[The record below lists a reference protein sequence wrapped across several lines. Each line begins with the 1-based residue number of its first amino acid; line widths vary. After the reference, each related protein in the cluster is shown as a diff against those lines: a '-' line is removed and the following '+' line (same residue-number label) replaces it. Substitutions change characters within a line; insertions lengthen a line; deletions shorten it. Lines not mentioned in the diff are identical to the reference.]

1 MIEIFTSLGMG
12 ELGAYILSLGS
23 PIVAILGVFAAVL
36 VGIYKMSKAINEFR
50 NTDEM
55 KELISTIKTQNAEN
69 KALRQ
74 TNKKLIQALERKID
88 LGELGNGKED

>member
-1 MIEIFTSLGMG
+1 MIEILTSLGMG

-23 PIVAILGVFAAVL
+23 PVIAILGVFATVF
-36 VGIYKMSKAINEFR
+36 VGIYKMSKAIKEFR

-55 KELISTIKTQNAEN
+55 KDLVNALKTEHEDNLALK
-69 KALRQ
+69 KA
-74 TNKKLIQALERKID
+74 NKKLVQALERKID